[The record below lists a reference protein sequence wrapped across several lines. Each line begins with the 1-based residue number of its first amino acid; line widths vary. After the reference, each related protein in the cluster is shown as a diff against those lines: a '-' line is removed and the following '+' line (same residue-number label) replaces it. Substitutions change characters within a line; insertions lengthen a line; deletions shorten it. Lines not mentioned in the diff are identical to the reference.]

1 MDKEE
6 LIECLDQNKE
16 KIIKN
21 IQHESKHKI
30 YFNKYSSSPEEI
42 IYMAANDTIE
52 ALKIIIEIERYSI
65 FRNKIKWFKSMIESR
80 TNQGKIKENLLE
92 FMELVKLQI
101 EKNCLSDEKISIVFE
116 NMMNIIR
123 EEF

>member
-6 LIECLDQNKE
+6 LIGCLDQNKE

-65 FRNKIKWFKSMIESR
+65 FRNKIKWFKSMSEARDIQINMKTSL
-80 TNQGKIKENLLE
+80 IE
-92 FMELVKLQI
+92 FMLLLKLEI
-101 EKNCLSDEKISIVFE
+101 EQNCIKDERIAMVFE